1 MFKRIWCIYILFFIS
16 ILISCSDSVK
26 YEKKPNVILIISDQW
41 STKVSDGS
49 GNYSNGIQTPN
60 LDQLA
65 SDGVRFTQSYSTY
78 PLCTPA
84 RASLFTGLYSHNNDV
99 GFNLK
104 KDSILDQ
111 AEIIPT
117 LGKTFKDA
125 GYNVAYFGKEHA
137 GGYGYASATEF
148 GSMMHSN
155 GGMLAEGSAYDPI
168 FTEDAVQYVQD
179 QKGDKPFFMTLSLI
193 NPHDICRV
201 LGGKVAGATFTDA
214 IHFARNNNEPYLR
227 YQPRPNVPENHDVK
241 YEKGMIL
248 HKDFMYYEV
257 FGLNRDEWRRFIST
271 YQLLIENTDRH
282 IGQLIKSVQN
292 KGISDETIIIFTTD
306 HGEMAGSHKLIAK
319 TTFYEESSKIPVI
332 IKYPKIIK
340 PKTVNENALISTIDI
355 MPSLLDLAGLS
366 IPDNID
372 GRSFKNEILY
382 PNNKESTFNAVYSQN
397 QYGRMVRFDNFK
409 YVRSIVYGKRYE
421 ILFDIQNDPLESKNL
436 INEFEYKEL
445 AEKGKN
451 LLDKWLKDENTFL
464 INQR

>member
-1 MFKRIWCIYILFFIS
+1 MVNRIWCIYILFFIS
-16 ILISCSDSVK
+16 ILISCNDSVK
-26 YEKKPNVILIISDQW
+26 LEKKPNVILIISDQW

-257 FGLNRDEWRRFIST
+257 FGLNKDEWRRFIST

-366 IPDNID
+366 IPDDLD

>member
-1 MFKRIWCIYILFFIS
+1 MKIIHSLVFLICLS
-16 ILISCSDSVK
+16 IFISCSDSIID
-26 YEKKPNVILIISDQW
+26 EKHPNVILIISDQW

-257 FGLNRDEWRRFIST
+257 FGLNKDEWRRFIST

-366 IPDNID
+366 IPDDLD